1 MSSLLD
7 ITVPDLGEFDDVDV
21 IEVLVKKGDIVKCED
36 SLITLETDKASMD
49 VPSPVDGKIERMNV
63 KVGDK
68 VSSNIVI
75 GKIRSD
81 KKESISESEEEN
93 LKKPESVEK
102 PAIKKTEEISPIPS
116 YKTPS
121 RNLPLI
127 DEKNFSGAHAS
138 PSVRKLARELGV
150 NLIQVVGTGVKNRI
164 LHDDVKDFV
173 KAIMFGSTTIS
184 SPSLPKI
191 PIIDFTKYGETEVQK
206 LTKIQKISGKRLH
219 ASWINLPHVTQHDLA
234 DITGLE
240 KERQRLKKSTK
251 TKDINL
257 TPLAFIIKACVNS
270 LKKFPKVN
278 SSLSEDETS
287 IILKNYWNIAFAT
300 DTENGLMV
308 PVMFDADKKDIFEI
322 AKELGTLSK
331 TARENK
337 LDAKQ
342 LQGAT
347 FTISSLGS
355 IGGTVFSPIINA
367 PEVAILGISKSSVQ
381 PIWNGKKFEPRL
393 MLPLSLSYD
402 HRVIDG
408 AYAVRFTTFLSQ
420 QLSNVKQLLETKS

>member
-7 ITVPDLGEFDDVDV
+7 IKIPDLGEYDDVDV

-49 VPSPVDGKIERMNV
+49 VPSPVDGKIEKMNV

-93 LKKPESVEK
+93 LKKPKSVEK
-102 PAIKKTEEISPIPS
+102 PANKKTEEISPIPS
-116 YKTPS
+116 YKTTS
-121 RNLPLI
+121 RNLPSI

-164 LHDDVKDFV
+164 LHDDIKNFV

-184 SPSLPKI
+184 NPLLPKI
-191 PIIDFTKYGETEVQK
+191 PIIDFTKYGETEIQK

-219 ASWINLPHVTQHDLA
+219 ASWINLPHVTQYDLA

-240 KERQRLKKSTK
+240 KERQRLKKLNK

-270 LKKFPKVN
+270 LKEFPKVN

-331 TARENK
+331 IARENK

-342 LQGAT
+342 LQGGT